1 MQEVIINKG
10 HTHIIVSVI
19 MAVHINFIL
28 PFVGNDYYCESGTS
42 LYKSKDPL
50 FPNDPL
56 WDGQGCPGDEAT
68 CCTSPKMPWF
78 VKTIHET
85 ISEDIELNTCGI
97 NNYQTYVYGTPIDLI
112 ELYIK

>member
-1 MQEVIINKG
+1 M
-10 HTHIIVSVI
+10 
-19 MAVHINFIL
+19 NFIL

-78 VKTIHET
+78 VKMIHET
-85 ISEDIELNTCGI
+85 ISDDIELNTCGI
-97 NNYQTYVYGTPIDLI
+97 NNYQTYVYGTPIDLV